1 MQYTRATTHEAD
13 WLSARN
19 DRTEPNRTEAKR
31 NEIRRRLNRIRRDT
45 RVILIHIRLSIRWR
59 RSIFRHG
66 FFRMMF
72 RTVDSPLFFVI
83 FSKRILEPMEYFFF
97 TIDRIFFT
105 RFIKIFC
112 EIFIF
117 ENNTLLINF
126 STKNNL

>member
-1 MQYTRATTHEAD
+1 MRATTHEAD

-83 FSKRILEPMEYFFF
+83 FSKRILEPMEYFFLRSIEF
-97 TIDRIFFT
+97 SSRVLLKYFAKYLFSKII
-105 RFIKIFC
+105 RF
-112 EIFIF
+112 
-117 ENNTLLINF
+117 
-126 STKNNL
+126 